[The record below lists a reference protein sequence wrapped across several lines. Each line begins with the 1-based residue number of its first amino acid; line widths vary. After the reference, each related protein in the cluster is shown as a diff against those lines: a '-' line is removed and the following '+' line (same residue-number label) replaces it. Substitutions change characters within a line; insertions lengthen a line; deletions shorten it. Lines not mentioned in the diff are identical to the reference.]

1 MSWTKE
7 EEVKLRQVV
16 KDSGVKLLK
25 ENLVQGTW
33 GNMAQ
38 RLDSEYM
45 LVTPRGLTTKRS
57 LPKICPW

>member
-1 MSWTKE
+1 MSWSKE
-7 EEVKLRQVV
+7 EEIKLRRVV

-38 RLDSEYM
+38 RLDKE
-45 LVTPRGLTTKRS
+45 
-57 LPKICPW
+57 

>member
-25 ENLVQGTW
+25 ENLVQGMS

-38 RLDSEYM
+38 RLDS
-45 LVTPRGLTTKRS
+45 
-57 LPKICPW
+57 